1 MINDN
6 EMLNYVLQ
14 NAEMGCNGISA
25 VRKQLKD
32 NKVDGVLCEQLIKYS
47 KLYHCANTMLKKA
60 RCGCTPCQS
69 DDKGDDE
76 LCRKP

>member
-32 NKVDGVLCEQLIKYS
+32 NKVDGVLCEHLIKYS
-47 KLYHCANTMLKKA
+47 KLFAYML
-60 RCGCTPCQS
+60 
-69 DDKGDDE
+69 
-76 LCRKP
+76 

>member
-32 NKVDGVLCEQLIKYS
+32 NKVDGVLCEQLINIASYTIVQIQCLKGEVRMY
-47 KLYHCANTMLKKA
+47 TMSV
-60 RCGCTPCQS
+60 R
-69 DDKGDDE
+69 
-76 LCRKP
+76 